1 MELKLSSQ
9 EKEFR
14 EDIRKFMENS
24 LPEEIR
30 HKVEMGLKLEKD
42 DYVIWQKIVGERG
55 WLAPGWPKEYGGTGW
70 SPIERHI
77 YNEEM
82 ALASAPRIMPFGV
95 NMVGPVII
103 AFGNETQKQYYLPR
117 ILSSEDWWCQGYSES
132 GSGSDLAALNTRAT
146 RDGDHYIVN
155 GAKTWT
161 SFAQYA
167 DMMFCLVRTST
178 EGKKQAGI
186 SFLLI
191 DMKSSGIE
199 VRPIITMDGG
209 DEINDVLFEDVRVPI
224 TNLVG
229 EENHGWEYAKF
240 LLGHERTWTADI
252 GASRKQIKK
261 VREIASKELVDGK
274 PLLEDPTFQIKISE
288 VEIEL
293 LALES
298 VLMQVLE
305 AESAG
310 KPPGPEASLLKLRGT
325 EIQQEITE
333 LLFEAIGNYAHPFVK
348 EALDAG
354 WNEEPI
360 GPDYAAS
367 IAPRYFNYRKTTIYG
382 GSSEIQKNIIAKAVL
397 GL

>member
-1 MELKLSSQ
+1 
-9 EKEFR
+9 
-14 EDIRKFMENS
+14 
-24 LPEEIR
+24 
-30 HKVEMGLKLEKD
+30 
-42 DYVIWQKIVGERG
+42 
-55 WLAPGWPKEYGGTGW
+55 
-70 SPIERHI
+70 
-77 YNEEM
+77 
-82 ALASAPRIMPFGV
+82 
-95 NMVGPVII
+95 
-103 AFGNETQKQYYLPR
+103 
-117 ILSSEDWWCQGYSES
+117 
-132 GSGSDLAALNTRAT
+132 
-146 RDGDHYIVN
+146 
-155 GAKTWT
+155 
-161 SFAQYA
+161 
-167 DMMFCLVRTST
+167 MMFCLVRTST

-191 DMKSSGIE
+191 DMKSPGIE

-274 PLLEDPTFQIKISE
+274 PLIEDPTFQIKISE

-305 AESAG
+305 GESAG
-310 KPPGPEASLLKLRGT
+310 KSPGPEASLLKLRGT

-354 WNEEPI
+354 WNEESI